1 MGRQTSPL
9 TPNTRCSGEKKTIKR
24 AGHADN
30 LHAEIIA
37 RGGMGAAGV
46 GLLVEAGV
54 GGLFRVRD
62 LVPGQP
68 ASRSALQVGD
78 ELQRI
83 DGRDLLGMT
92 LSQVCSLLTGSPG
105 SSVSITAR
113 SAATRH
119 KYVCKLVRQ
128 AAPKPSGPISKPQA
142 TAKAQGSA
150 SPAIASPSPSK
161 EPCKFGAGPRL
172 AWHADFR
179 EAPREHDRN
188 AEEEPARRD
197 SSGAACA
204 LAQTNERLKAE
215 LLRTRQELVGAQE
228 QQQAVEL
235 VKGQHDNAIAL
246 LKARV
251 AELGEQLEFEK
262 RRGSKWKAAALAL
275 PRLEEE
281 FHSLSLSFRMSQV
294 EFTRNLNNLVQQE
307 QELRGILH
315 HRLEHEQATVDSMVA
330 VERKRL
336 NEARI
341 EYEGMQHQIEH
352 LNRSMQLEIARQQES
367 HEAAMSRA
375 AHNSS
380 DQEAR
385 FKAMHADQQAKF
397 KEQEENVRLMHSR
410 EIEALRTQ
418 NTDAHRQASAAEVAL
433 QAAREQIENARQQ
446 QQELRT
452 EQARVIN
459 ELHAAHSQVVQD
471 LIKNYK
477 DQMFRVEQEF
487 SDRSSSAHLEQS
499 SVLQETEQRAHA
511 LADEIEELRHDKE
524 ACVKA
529 LREEMEH
536 TKSREMQALQ
546 RDHEA
551 SVEALQK
558 ELEKQRADADGVRRV
573 LQECRTELA
582 VKEEVAKRGSGESEK
597 LLQAAADD
605 AEKLELSLSLA
616 SRNIRELA
624 ADRNRCKA
632 ETAAVLS
639 SANEVLMKTQDLE
652 HELSKRKDLEAQLE
666 SLSAREKDTALQ
678 SKSDIQALTAKQ
690 AEIIQTLVA
699 RAENEKQAL
708 RAEMQKEVEGC
719 KVVARQETE
728 SLQAVLQEQMETMKR
743 AHDQTLQNLQQM
755 EHLNRSMQLEI
766 ACQQESH
773 EAAMSRAAHNSSDQE
788 ARFKAMHADQQAKFK
803 EQEENVRLMHSR
815 EIEALRTQNTDAHRQ
830 ASAAEVA
837 LQAAREQIENAR
849 QQQQELR
856 TEQARVINELHA
868 AHSQV
873 VQDLIKNYKDQMF
886 RVEQEFSDRS
896 SSAHLEQSSVL
907 QETEQR
913 AHALADEIEEL
924 RHDKEA
930 CVKALREEM
939 EHTKSREMQALQR
952 DHEASVEALQ
962 KELEKQRADA
972 DGVRRVLQECR
983 TELAVKEEVAKR
995 GSGES
1000 EKLLQ
1005 AAADDAEKL
1014 ELSLS
1019 LASRNIRELAADRN
1033 RCKAETAA
1041 VLSSANEVLMK
1052 TQDLEHELS
1061 KRKDLEAQ
1069 LESLS
1074 AREKDTALQSKSDIQ
1089 ALTAKQAEIIQTLVA
1104 RAENEKQALRA
1115 EMQKEVE
1122 GILRNSRDLS
1132 CEIAMAIDSQR
1143 EAERCFHVAFT
1154 LELRTL
1160 VSWVQSTQ
1168 ADVTNLMDALASEPA
1183 PQVLHLQSDFEM
1195 DESFSPG
1202 VLERHME
1209 DRLAELE
1216 HSFHLR
1222 TFDRDQQQKHSDG
1235 LANELTR
1242 LCTENL
1248 ALQTAITTQKQ
1259 QLHAKDKII
1268 MVLQQ
1273 VVKDTNGSA
1282 TKLSEELRLLQ
1293 DEVVHLKQSY
1303 ATELDGL
1310 EREHLPQVRLAG
1322 GVAVE
1327 VSTSS
1332 QNISVSASRTTP
1344 THIELSPS
1352 SLHGL
1357 CDNMP
1362 APSRSPPTLS
1372 PDVSFFQRLRD
1383 PSSWDG
1389 NRTIPTAQ
1397 PLLQSPVFGI
1407 YPPSRRSPSAFLSSK
1422 QDGIHNDGQERSPV
1436 EGTPANRQIFSETF
1450 SELYRSI
1457 ELRRENQRLRA
1468 ALEQSRS
1475 LPQTS
1480 RISQG
1485 ETCQVA
1491 RVLPDFLQTQ
1501 IHGSILDRRLLLPV
1515 DDSSSHTNLCRELEQ
1530 SNKARDELLDTI
1542 QLQSDEIL
1550 QLQQRFK
1557 SLLPP
1562 EITLQTRKPEYEIKA
1577 SYDLANMQK
1586 ALGSARKELEQS
1598 LIARNDLLR

>member
-666 SLSAREKDTALQ
+666 SLST
-678 SKSDIQALTAKQ
+678 
-690 AEIIQTLVA
+690 
-699 RAENEKQAL
+699 
-708 RAEMQKEVEGC
+708 
-719 KVVARQETE
+719 
-728 SLQAVLQEQMETMKR
+728 
-743 AHDQTLQNLQQM
+743 
-755 EHLNRSMQLEI
+755 
-766 ACQQESH
+766 
-773 EAAMSRAAHNSSDQE
+773 
-788 ARFKAMHADQQAKFK
+788 
-803 EQEENVRLMHSR
+803 
-815 EIEALRTQNTDAHRQ
+815 
-830 ASAAEVA
+830 
-837 LQAAREQIENAR
+837 
-849 QQQQELR
+849 
-856 TEQARVINELHA
+856 
-868 AHSQV
+868 
-873 VQDLIKNYKDQMF
+873 
-886 RVEQEFSDRS
+886 
-896 SSAHLEQSSVL
+896 
-907 QETEQR
+907 
-913 AHALADEIEEL
+913 
-924 RHDKEA
+924 
-930 CVKALREEM
+930 
-939 EHTKSREMQALQR
+939 
-952 DHEASVEALQ
+952 
-962 KELEKQRADA
+962 
-972 DGVRRVLQECR
+972 
-983 TELAVKEEVAKR
+983 
-995 GSGES
+995 
-1000 EKLLQ
+1000 
-1005 AAADDAEKL
+1005 
-1014 ELSLS
+1014 
-1019 LASRNIRELAADRN
+1019 
-1033 RCKAETAA
+1033 
-1041 VLSSANEVLMK
+1041 
-1052 TQDLEHELS
+1052 
-1061 KRKDLEAQ
+1061 
-1069 LESLS
+1069 
-1074 AREKDTALQSKSDIQ
+1074 REKDTALQSKSDIQ

-1273 VVKDTNGSA
+1273 VVKDANGSA